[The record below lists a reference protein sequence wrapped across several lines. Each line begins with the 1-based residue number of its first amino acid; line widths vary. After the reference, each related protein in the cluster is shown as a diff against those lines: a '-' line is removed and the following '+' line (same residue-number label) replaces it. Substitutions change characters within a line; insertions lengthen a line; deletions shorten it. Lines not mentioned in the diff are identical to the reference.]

1 MSPKTIIPW
10 LTRVAGWPPSASPP
24 RRTGRRTR
32 PPVAARAVL
41 SIAVGAAGCAVPLKY
56 TPSPPQY
63 SEPLTTLKLGVMDLD
78 DHAGIGQEKVQL
90 GGGYFLQ
97 DNPLQ
102 ALSTATFQELRG
114 SGMFPSVVHIV
125 MPSEQL
131 STSWERIRWDY
142 IDRRNIILASSLV
155 DLKLDGCANAASAAY
170 AAQLVDV
177 KSRRKLWSVDGA
189 KVACRLT
196 DSEAS
201 ASSSPQGMT
210 RLMEKLMKAYAQDLM
225 GRLAEHLGA
234 KPSDRDKAA
243 PPVADR
249 IAAAPV
255 AAPPRETPP
264 ARIGQKWAVVAG
276 ISDYKFGGKGGL
288 TELQFADRDAKA
300 LAEFLR
306 SPEGG
311 SFEHVLELVNGE
323 VTYAKLRE
331 ALWNFLG
338 KAIEEDLVLF
348 YFSGHGSPDPH
359 NRKNLYLM
367 THEADPD
374 KMASTAFPMW
384 DIETAIAR
392 QIKAERVI
400 VITDA
405 CHGAGV
411 TGSIGLKGLGKITN
425 SVQDALLDLGKHTGK
440 VCLVSCEA
448 REESQE
454 SEKWGD
460 GHGVFTHF
468 LLQGLRGEADG
479 TGAGCSDGVVT
490 LGELIDYVEEGVRRE
505 TRSQQH
511 PRAQGSF
518 DRCMPIATVNK

>member
-1 MSPKTIIPW
+1 MSI
-10 LTRVAGWPPSASPP
+10 RWP
-24 RRTGRRTR
+24 RGTCRL
-32 PPVAARAVL
+32 VL
-41 SIAVGAAGCAVPLKY
+41 VGLIGAGCAVPVNY
-56 TPSPPQY
+56 TPSPPEY
-63 SEPLTTLKLGVMDLD
+63 PEPITKLRIGVMDLD
-78 DHAGIGQEKVQL
+78 DHAGIGQGKMQL
-90 GGGYFLQ
+90 GGGHFLQ
-97 DNPLQ
+97 EGPVQ
-102 ALSTATFQELRG
+102 ALSLAAFQELRG
-114 SGMFPSVVHIV
+114 SGVCPSVLHIV
-125 MPSEQL
+125 MPSQQL
-131 STSWERIRWDY
+131 TTSWERIRWDY
-142 IDRRNIILASSLV
+142 ANRLDAILAGSLEGFT
-155 DLKLDGCANAASAAY
+155 LDRNRHVASVAY
-170 AAQLVDV
+170 TAQLVDV
-177 KSRRKLWSVDGA
+177 KSRKKRWSVNNG
-189 KVACRLT
+189 KVECRLT

-201 ASSSPQGMT
+201 GMSSADGAA
-210 RLMEKLMKAYAQDLM
+210 RLMEKAMKAYAQDLLE
-225 GRLAEHLGA
+225 GLAAHFGTE
-234 KPSDRDKAA
+234 KPGPVKTA
-243 PPVADR
+243 PVVADSG
-249 IAAAPV
+249 AAVPV
-255 AAPPRETPP
+255 VKPTRKRAP
-264 ARIGQKWAVVAG
+264 ARLGQKWAVVAG

-288 TELQFADRDAKA
+288 TELRFADRDAKA

-311 SFEHVLELVNGE
+311 SFEHVLELVNE
-323 VTYAKLRE
+323 EATYAKLRE

-384 DIETAIAR
+384 DIETAISR

-425 SVQDALLDLGKHTGK
+425 SVQDALLGLSKYTGK

-454 SEKWGD
+454 SEKWGG
-460 GHGVFTHF
+460 GHGVFTHY
-468 LLQGLRGEADG
+468 LLRGLRGEADG
-479 TGAGCSDGVVT
+479 KGAGAEDGVVT
-490 LGELIDYVEEGVRRE
+490 LGELVDYVEEGVRRE

-518 DRCMPIATVNK
+518 DRSMPVATVKQ